1 MIWNLKS
8 YGKRVAI
15 EENDVIYT
23 YSDLYDMTEE
33 IRSLFERK
41 SLIFVLSQNTLGSLV
56 GYLSFLNYGMVPL
69 MLEENID
76 RNLLNNLI
84 NEYKPDYFWIPD
96 KDVQGFP
103 HYQKIFS
110 KYEYA
115 LLKTEKEN
123 SCRIDP
129 ELALLVNTSGSI
141 GSPKLVRQSYSNIQ
155 SNAASI
161 VEYLH
166 ISECE
171 KAITSLPMNY
181 VYGLSVINSHMMA
194 GGSIVLTNLKCY
206 MNDFWKLVTDKKVTS
221 FSGVPFMYEMLYK
234 LKFTKKDIP
243 FLKTFTQAGGKLSPM
258 LQEYFAKYALENGKR
273 FYIMYGAS
281 EATSRMSYLPEKDA
295 LRKINSIGIAIPGG
309 RFELIDE
316 KGKII
321 NDSNKTGELVY
332 YGPNVMLG
340 YSHTREDLQKSDEM
354 NGKLLTGDMAYKDDE
369 GYYYIIGR
377 KTRFIKILGKRLS
390 LDETEML
397 LKKKFFGQI
406 ACAGKDDLLYIFVTD
421 ETLVNDISS
430 YIDEILQI
438 NHALFKVRVIKEI
451 PKNESGKILYSELNK
466 LL

>member
-15 EENDVIYT
+15 EEKDHIYT
-23 YSDLYDMTEE
+23 YSDLFDITEE
-33 IRSLFERK
+33 IKSFFERK
-41 SLIFVLSQNTLGSLV
+41 SLIFVLSQNTVGSLV

-76 RNLLNNLI
+76 QNLLNHLVE
-84 NEYKPDYFWIPD
+84 EYKPNYFWVPD
-96 KDVQGFP
+96 KEVQRFP
-103 HYQKIFS
+103 YGQQVFS
-110 KYEYA
+110 KYEYS
-115 LLKTEKEN
+115 LLKNEEDNFSKIN
-123 SCRIDP
+123 P

-141 GSPKLVRQSYSNIQ
+141 GSPKLVRQSYRNIR
-155 SNAASI
+155 SNAAAI
-161 VEYLH
+161 AEYLH
-166 ISECE
+166 INENE

-181 VYGLSVINSHMMA
+181 VYGLSVINSHMMV
-194 GGSIVLTNLKCY
+194 GGSIVLTDLKCY
-206 MNDFWKLVTDKKVTS
+206 MNDFWKLVIDKKVTS

-234 LKFTKKDIP
+234 LKITKKDIP
-243 FLKTFTQAGGKLSPM
+243 LLKTFTQAGGKLSPV
-258 LQEYFAKYALENGKR
+258 LQEYFGKYALENGKK

-316 KGKII
+316 NGEKI
-321 NDSNKTGELVY
+321 NTSYKTGELVY

-340 YSHTREDLQKSDEM
+340 YSHTREDLQKPDEM
-354 NGKLLTGDMAYKDDE
+354 NGKLLTGDLAYKDDE
-369 GYYYIIGR
+369 EYYYITGR
-377 KTRFIKILGKRLS
+377 KARFIKILGKRLS

-397 LKKKFFGQI
+397 LKKKFPGQI
-406 ACAGKDDLLYIFVTD
+406 ACAGKDDLLSVFVTE

-438 NHALFKVRVIKEI
+438 NRALYKVRIINEI
-451 PKNESGKILYSELNK
+451 PKNGSGKILYSELNK
-466 LL
+466 FL